1 MPAGDLTGRKVGRF
15 RLGEQLGQGSAGS
28 VYRGVPESGG
38 GQEVAIK
45 VLDPELLSQPGFLE
59 RFEREIRTVAGIRH
73 PHLLRLYEYGSSGGV
88 TGLAMEL
95 ARGGTLQDE
104 LRRGPV
110 SLGRAIHVM
119 TAIASALDA
128 AHEAGLVHRDVK
140 PTNILLDDRRQP
152 KLADFGLARPHFT
165 YAVGTPGY
173 MAPELALG
181 QEAGRRCDVYSL
193 AVLAFE
199 MLTGSQP
206 YGAEVGPNRIVATV
220 MAPVPQAWRR
230 RPDLPREMDDVFM
243 RALAKSPDA
252 RHPTPTAF
260 VEDLNRALRGE
271 AQPAGRTAADLDAQA
286 YEGSS
291 RQAGLHLSNGHR
303 PDPDAEVKRTE
314 DSLIEAFQTAL
325 SAAVV
330 VDQTGFIVGWNSKA
344 EELFGWT
351 QEEMIGRSV
360 VSTIVPQRHREAHD
374 RGFKRYRETGEGP
387 LLRKPTVMSAM
398 HSDGREFPIELS
410 ISPVARTGSD
420 ALLVGFMRDIT
431 KQRNAEHFQAAQVEM
446 REVLRSAT
454 SLETAMPGIF
464 HAIGTHMDWST
475 GSLWCPEGD
484 RLVCRHFWKADG
496 FQCPEFEQA
505 TLGAEF
511 RADVGLAGRVWST
524 GDPTWVPD
532 VLEDPT
538 ITWALP
544 ALRSG
549 LRCAIAFPVLESG
562 EVRGVVELLGRDV
575 RKEDDELLMRFF
587 DVGRRL
593 GRLKAA
599 RGPKIATLS
608 QG

>member
-45 VLDPELLSQPGFLE
+45 VLDSQLLDQPAFLE
-59 RFEREIRTVAGIRH
+59 RFTREIRTVAGIRH

-88 TGLAMEL
+88 RGLAMEL
-95 ARGGTLQDE
+95 ARGGTLQEE

-110 SLGRAIHVM
+110 SLGRAIHLM
-119 TAIASALDA
+119 AAIASALDA

-140 PTNILLDDRRQP
+140 PTNILLDDRREP
-152 KLADFGLARPHFT
+152 KIADFGLARPHFT

-181 QEAGRRCDVYSL
+181 QEADRRCDVYSL

-206 YGAEVGPNRIVATV
+206 YGSEVGPNRIVATV

-252 RHPTPTAF
+252 RHPTTRAF

-271 AQPAGRTAADLDAQA
+271 AQPAGRVQVDFDAAAF
-286 YEGSS
+286 EGSS
-291 RQAGLHLSNGHR
+291 KQAGMHAKNGQR
-303 PDPDAEVKRTE
+303 PDPDAEFKRAG
-314 DSLIEAFQTAL
+314 DSLIEAFETAL

-344 EELFGWT
+344 EELFGWSK
-351 QEEMIGRSV
+351 EEMIGRSV
-360 VSTIVPQRHREAHD
+360 VSTIVPPRHREAHD

-387 LLRKPTVMSAM
+387 LLRKAIEMSAM

-410 ISPVARTGSD
+410 ISPVARSGSD
-420 ALLVGFMRDIT
+420 ALLVGSIRDIT
-431 KQRNAEHFQAAQVEM
+431 KQKNAEHFLAAQVEVK
-446 REVLRSAT
+446 EVLRSAT
-454 SLETAMPGIF
+454 SLESALPRIF
-464 HAIGTHMDWST
+464 HSVGTHMDWST
-475 GSLWCPEGD
+475 GTFWSPEGD

-511 RADVGLAGRVWST
+511 RAEVGLAGRVWST
-524 GDPTWVPD
+524 GDPAWVPD
-532 VLEDPT
+532 VLDDPT
-538 ITWALP
+538 MTWALP
-544 ALRSG
+544 ALRAG

-562 EVRGVVELLGRDV
+562 EVRGVVELLGQEV

-587 DVGRRL
+587 DIGRRL
-593 GRLKAA
+593 GRLKTAKGA
-599 RGPKIATLS
+599 KVATLS